1 MKQKSFHPNLIEKK
15 RTFWLR
21 CPFCQSSFVA
31 HLFPKKVSGRKG
43 TLANRATFPTLD
55 PDDLIL
61 LSQEIP
67 PAQIAEIY
75 GVSTREVVDTCRAFG
90 IEVKSMGGQS

>member
-1 MKQKSFHPNLIEKK
+1 MKQNSAHPNLIDKK

-21 CPFCQSSFVA
+21 CPFCQSSFVV
-31 HLFPKKVSGRKG
+31 HLFPKKVSGHKG
-43 TLANRATFPTLD
+43 MLANGATLPILD
-55 PDDLIL
+55 PEDLIL
-61 LSQEIP
+61 LAQEIP

-90 IEVKSMGGQS
+90 IDVKSMGGQS